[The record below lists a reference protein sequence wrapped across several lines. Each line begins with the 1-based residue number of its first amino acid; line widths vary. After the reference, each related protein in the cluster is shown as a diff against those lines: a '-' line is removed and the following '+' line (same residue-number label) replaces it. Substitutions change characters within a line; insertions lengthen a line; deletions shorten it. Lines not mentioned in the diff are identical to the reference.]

1 MTANQVAELTDKDV
15 RIVPTRS
22 IPAALAAL
30 TAFNTDQSIDENVND
45 MTESMNDVCGI
56 AITRAVR
63 DVELNGVKVEKG
75 QTIGLINDDL
85 ATAGDDELEVVMQ
98 TFSAAEVE
106 DPELLT
112 VFVGEEVS
120 DDEAQALRSAL
131 TAAWPDAEIEMHSG
145 GQPHYRYIISAE

>member
-1 MTANQVAELTDKDV
+1 
-15 RIVPTRS
+15 
-22 IPAALAAL
+22 
-30 TAFNTDQSIDENVND
+30 

-131 TAAWPDAEIEMHSG
+131 PAAWPDAEIEMHSG
-145 GQPHYRYIISAE
+145 GQ